1 MWYQKSSWRAGLVLM
16 TLAGAGLACNIA
28 VGGPTPPASP
38 IAVSTEAVGQLE
50 EVWKSAVENSANGE
64 VSVTLT
70 EEQLTSFAA
79 LKIAEQPDAP
89 VQDVQ
94 VFLRDGKIQL
104 YGTAQAGSISTTV
117 LIVLKPT
124 VTSEGLLDLEVE
136 EADFG
141 PLPVPDALLEN
152 VSKALDEALTG
163 QVGSQATGFKI
174 TSALIAD
181 GQMTLTGA
189 INP

>member
-1 MWYQKSSWRAGLVLM
+1 MA
-16 TLAGAGLACNIA
+16 LAGAGLACNIA

-38 IAVSTEAVGQLE
+38 IPVSTEAVGQLE

-104 YGTAQAGSISTTV
+104 YGTAQAGSLSTTALV
-117 LIVLKPT
+117 VLKPT

-141 PLPVPDALLEN
+141 PLPVPDALLET
-152 VSKALDEALTG
+152 VSTALDEALTG